1 MQISLNETTL
11 NYEKIG
17 QGHPLILLHGNEE
30 DSTIF
35 DKISAPL
42 ALYYTVYAI
51 DTRGHGKSA
60 ASDEFNYQTYV
71 DDLHEFI
78 KQLDLKDPYIFGF
91 SDGGIVALMLASQD
105 PSLVTKMM
113 VAGVNTDTDG
123 LEMGFWLK
131 YKTMNFF
138 QRKPEIRMMLND
150 PDISPEALGR
160 ITAEVL
166 CVVGEK
172 DVVKIEHTRQIAAD
186 IPNSRLIVMPKQ
198 THSSYVVH
206 SLKLLNLMKEFFN

>member
-1 MQISLNETTL
+1 MQISLNDTTL
-11 NYEKIG
+11 NYEKVG
-17 QGHPLILLHGNEE
+17 SGHPLILLHGNEE
-30 DSTIF
+30 DSSIF

-51 DTRGHGKSA
+51 DTRGHGKSTA
-60 ASDEFNYQTYV
+60 TNEYHYQTYV
-71 DDLHEFI
+71 DDLHAFI
-78 KQLDLKDPYIFGF
+78 AALNLKDPYIFGF
-91 SDGGIVALMLASQD
+91 SDGGIVALMLGSQN

-123 LEMGFWLK
+123 LDMGFWLRSK
-131 YKTMNFF
+131 AINFF
-138 QRKPEIRMMLND
+138 QRKPEVKMMLD
-150 PDISPEALGR
+150 EPDVSKAQLGQ

-172 DVVKIEHTRQIAAD
+172 DIVKIEHTKEIADA

-198 THSSYVVH
+198 THTSYVVH
-206 SLKLLNLMKEFFN
+206 SLKLLSLMKEFFN